1 MSKKLFILIQDCG
14 DGSFGFRY
22 TMNEKWIA
30 QQQEKYDNGELEYDS
45 IGCDSDGFHF
55 DMLEVPDDCTL
66 NSLGIS
72 WDCAE

>member
-14 DGSFGFRY
+14 DGSFSPRY

-30 QQQEKYDNGELEYDS
+30 QQQEKHDKRELEYDS
-45 IGCDSDGFHF
+45 IGCDGDGFHF
-55 DMLEVPDDCTL
+55 DTLEVPDECTL